1 MGLMGDTSIEYGI
14 WAAEIAHGTRAFS
27 PRSEIMRMEVAKAL
41 FTIVKTH
48 YNPSLTW
55 EQFWKVVEE
64 ELTRLQD
71 KEREESLK
79 YGPPQ
84 KDAFFNRSIADLFD
98 VTRTDA
104 R

>member
-1 MGLMGDTSIEYGI
+1 MPQMGDTSIEYAI
-14 WAAEIAHGTRAFS
+14 WAAEIAYGTRAFS
-27 PRSEIMRMEVAKAL
+27 PRSEIMRTEVVKAL

-64 ELTRLQD
+64 ELTRLQA
-71 KEREESLK
+71 KEREESGQ

-84 KDAFFNRSIADLFD
+84 TNAFFDLSIAQLFD
-98 VTRTDA
+98 VTRTDTT
-104 R
+104 